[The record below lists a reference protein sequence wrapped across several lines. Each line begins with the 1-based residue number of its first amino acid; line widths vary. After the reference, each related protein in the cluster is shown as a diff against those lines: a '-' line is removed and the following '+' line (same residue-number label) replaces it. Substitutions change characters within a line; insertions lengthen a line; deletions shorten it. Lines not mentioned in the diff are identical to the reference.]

1 MRHTFIIN
9 PGGILQEIFLGVK
22 PTIHSQEVLSSL
34 DNLQQI

>member
-1 MRHTFIIN
+1 MRHTFTIN
-9 PGGILQEIFLGVK
+9 LGGILQEIFLGVK